1 MDGYGPQDVPTFA
14 TGTISVLSLLGN
26 DTVGAAGAA
35 GAFGASSAM
44 ARAECDGF
52 DGIQMKNRDGTIGKL
67 QNACLIM
74 FVFTFFPVKTT
85 NYYRLNLIF
94 RTIRKD

>member
-26 DTVGAAGAA
+26 DTVGAEEGAAA

-44 ARAECDGF
+44 ARAVRAVPSVTALMG
-52 DGIQMKNRDGTIGKL
+52 
-67 QNACLIM
+67 
-74 FVFTFFPVKTT
+74 
-85 NYYRLNLIF
+85 YR
-94 RTIRKD
+94 